1 MPYLR
6 PILIIVVL
14 LMVAEGLVAAWM
26 AADRKGWDPPG
37 FVGTAYAQQDTTDR
51 LDLDQPGQPKSGST
65 TGPRTTPT
73 PGPGPTPPPPPRPNP
88 SPPPPPPAPPFNAGG
103 PKAGPVPLMP
113 DGSCPKEYPD
123 QRGNAC
129 YAAG

>member
-6 PILIIVVL
+6 PILVVVVL
-14 LMVAEGLVAAWM
+14 LMVAEGLIAAWM
-26 AADRKGWDPPG
+26 VAERKGWDLPG
-37 FVGTAYAQQDTTDR
+37 FGGTAYAQPKNDQDM
-51 LDLDQPGQPKSGST
+51 LDEPGQPKSGST

-73 PGPGPTPPPPPRPNP
+73 PGPAPPPPPRPNP
-88 SPPPPPPAPPFNAGG
+88 PPPPPPAPPFNAGG
-103 PKAGPVPLMP
+103 PKVGPVPPMP

-123 QRGNAC
+123 QRGGAC